1 MSDTALR
8 TFHYVVA
15 LKMDEG
21 DDNSARDEGREINN
35 LQMICLELKKK
46 IIDSDKLPGLCLFL
60 PSK

>member
-46 IIDSDKLPGLCLFL
+46 L
-60 PSK
+60 